1 MRKILSICLILGLFI
16 PLIGCQ
22 NGVNDLNIGEVSISK
37 TLNVGLNA
45 DIAGIDDVGFNNS
58 AYEGLVK
65 AKNQFGIKYKLTQSK
80 EVNDY
85 ENNITNL
92 AKDNSLI
99 FGVGFRMKDSIEN
112 VAKNNTDK
120 NFVIIDNISELANV
134 KSITFK
140 EEEGAFLMGVIA
152 GKMTKTNK
160 IGFIGGVEAPI
171 IEQIV
176 SGFAYGVKTVNEEAS
191 IDLINKNNV
200 RYTTDF
206 YDENKGYNA
215 AKELYD
221 NGVDI
226 IFHGAGKCG
235 IGVFKAAKEAQKY
248 AIGIDEDQGEKLKEY
263 SDYIL
268 SSMIKKTDLAVYSSI
283 KEFLKGTFRPGKAN
297 ALDLGLKEGAI
308 DIASSTKNKV
318 PEDILDMVNK
328 YKELIINGEMKIPRT
343 DNELIGS

>member
-1 MRKILSICLILGLFI
+1 MKKILSLCLILVFFM
-16 PLIGCQ
+16 PLVGCQ
-22 NGVNDLNIGEVSISK
+22 GRANDLSIGEVSISK
-37 TLNVGLNA
+37 TLHIGLNA
-45 DIAGIDDVGFNNS
+45 DTAGIDDAGFNNS

-65 AKNQFGIKYKLTQSK
+65 AKNDFRLKYNILQSK
-80 EVNDY
+80 EVEDY
-85 ENNITNL
+85 EKNIISL
-92 AKDNSLI
+92 AKHNSLI

-112 VAKNNTDK
+112 VAKNNTNK
-120 NFVIIDNISELANV
+120 NFVIIDNVSDLANV
-134 KSITFK
+134 KSVTFK
-140 EEEGAFLMGVIA
+140 GEEGAFLMGVIA

-171 IEQIV
+171 IEQIA

-191 IDLINKNNV
+191 IDLINKNNI
-200 RYTTDF
+200 RYTMDF
-206 YDENKGYNA
+206 YNEEKGYNA

-235 IGVFKAAKEAQKY
+235 IGVFKAAKEKGKY

-268 SSMIKKTDLAVYSSI
+268 SSMVKKTDLVVYSSI
-283 KEFLKGTFRPGKAN
+283 REFLKGTFRPGKDN
-297 ALDLGLKEGAI
+297 ALELGLKEGAI

-318 PEDILDMVNK
+318 PEDILDTVNK
-328 YKELIINGEMKIPRT
+328 YKELIISGEMEIPKT
-343 DNELIGS
+343 NNELLGS